1 MHNVA
6 GKKNR
11 HIHIVDTNISSIEMP
26 FSRHTESNLNV
37 ARTAQIT
44 AVQLIIEEIR
54 NCPKR
59 VLVFDDPLPFI
70 LAV

>member
-1 MHNVA
+1 MHDAA
-6 GKKNR
+6 GKKNK
-11 HIHIVDTNISSIEMP
+11 HTNNVDKNISSIDTCRFIKLSKP
-26 FSRHTESNLNV
+26 NV

-59 VLVFDDPLPFI
+59 VLVFDVPLPFI